1 MSNLTQFVG
10 EDWNSLPGKPA
21 VVAAGAT
28 QAAARA
34 AIGAGTSNL
43 ALGSGAGD
51 AMPGNTVIPA
61 AVTWGTISGKP
72 AVIAEGA
79 NAAAARSAI
88 GAGTSNLALGA
99 TAGTALAGDTPV
111 LPEAPSDGKIYGRKD
126 AAWVEASSAGAGSGS
141 GGAGLPDGGTLGQIL
156 AKASGTDQDVAWVDP
171 PAGGG
176 GGSSSINAVLGTHFI
191 NQQTT
196 QTQFLVTPANLEAGA
211 VYRMNATIMLRPTNT
226 ANGVTLGFSGSFGAL
241 LFLLRA
247 RYRGASGTDI
257 TRVCHDKSGTIV
269 LPNHETSNDGNLL
282 LIEGFIHAQ
291 TSGTLALT
299 FAVNTAWDYCAVV
312 KGSFLQLEPV
322 GTASL
327 A

>member
-10 EDWNSLPGKPA
+10 EDWNNLPSKPA

-51 AMPGNTVIPA
+51 AMPGNTAIPA

-99 TAGTALAGDTPV
+99 TAGTALAGNTPV
-111 LPEAPSDGKIYGRKD
+111 LPEAPSDGKIYGRKN
-126 AAWVEASSAGAGSGS
+126 AAWVEAGSAGAGSGS
-141 GGAGLPDGGTLGQIL
+141 GGAGLPNGGTLGQIL
-156 AKASGTDQDVAWVDP
+156 AKASVTDQDVAWVNP

-176 GGSSSINAVLGTHFI
+176 GGGSAPLTDVRSASMNNNSTTLVKALGVAGLTSGKTYRVRILAHTMPSSPSVGIAIGFGGTF
-191 NQQTT
+191 
-196 QTQFLVTPANLEAGA
+196 GA
-211 VYRMNATIMLRPTNT
+211 SKIIMT
-226 ANGVTLGFSGSFGAL
+226 ARYLTAADTMSSKFMSEKGVTYTFPTSAQGSPHGCPL
-241 LFLLRA
+241 
-247 RYRGASGTDI
+247 I
-257 TRVCHDKSGTIV
+257 
-269 LPNHETSNDGNLL
+269 
-282 LIEGFIHAQ
+282 IEGFIMCVGA
-291 TSGTLALT
+291 GTFELHIGAVAAWEYWAFEAGSNLTVEALT
-299 FAVNTAWDYCAVV
+299 TTV
-312 KGSFLQLEPV
+312 
-322 GTASL
+322 
-327 A
+327 